1 MSSILF
7 TNTDLR
13 LKAAYRQAYRFT
25 MASYTRVKEKTTE
38 NEFTRELELEYV
50 PGPSPAVP
58 SLYTIRAGE
67 DHLLL
72 DHQSTH
78 LEYIIRAVSDV
89 TREVHFHWHEPSGT
103 LTLANW
109 EDILE
114 KWTAVKMQLWNDY
127 KGTEIQQFTEG
138 YDNRLRNKQ
147 ALTASLLQYNLY
159 GLFLNHINIRY
170 AYTGTHTAPRDIFP
184 VFGNAT
190 LPVNETRTIKNL
202 PDSIRID
209 LSGNIDE
216 QRLDTTAVGHYAYH
230 ELSLSEQEQ
239 TDLLLQRYAG
249 HYTLDEQTCIPQKA
263 LLQYHIAMGTAYQ
276 RKCRFHIN
284 PIESSYH
291 V

>member
-13 LKAAYRQAYRFT
+13 LKAPYRQAYRFT
-25 MASYTRVKEKTTE
+25 MASYTRVKEQTTE
-38 NEFTRELELEYV
+38 NEFTRELELEYL
-50 PGPSPAVP
+50 PAASPEELSVY
-58 SLYTIRAGE
+58 SIRAGE

-89 TREVHFHWHEPSGT
+89 TREVHFYLHEPTGIF
-103 LTLANW
+103 TLANW
-109 EDILE
+109 EDILD
-114 KWTAVKMQLWNDY
+114 KWTVVKERLWNDY

-170 AYTGTHTAPRDIFP
+170 AYTGTHTAQRDIFP
-184 VFGNAT
+184 VFGSAA
-190 LPVNETRTIKNL
+190 LPVQETRIIKNL
-202 PDSIRID
+202 PDSIRVDI
-209 LSGNIDE
+209 SGNIDE
-216 QRLDTTAVGHYAYH
+216 PRLDTTAVGHYAYH

-263 LLQYHIAMGTAYQ
+263 LLQYNIAIGTAYQ

-284 PIESSYH
+284 PIESSHH